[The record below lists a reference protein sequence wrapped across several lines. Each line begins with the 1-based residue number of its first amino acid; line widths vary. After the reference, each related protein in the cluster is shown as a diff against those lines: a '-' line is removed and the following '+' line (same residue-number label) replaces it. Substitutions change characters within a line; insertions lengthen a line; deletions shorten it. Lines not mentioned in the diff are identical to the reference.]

1 LRNSIAVK
9 LSLGLGLLLVMIL
22 VAAGMSFWQSD
33 AVDKRTNKIVQNLE
47 PKMATAYEMELSS
60 LEIEMGSLDYTSN
73 PDFLAR
79 TRGIEKLTS
88 FDQFDYETLAL
99 ANGNVVSATAVSLD
113 ELSSEF
119 VRHAEI
125 IMDQADLKR
134 SLLVTLEDDFYN
146 LDRFG

>member
-1 LRNSIAVK
+1 
-9 LSLGLGLLLVMIL
+9 
-22 VAAGMSFWQSD
+22 
-33 AVDKRTNKIVQNLE
+33 KIVQNLE